1 MSKLFASL
9 VVGLF
14 ALSLNA
20 FAADNAKPMGTDC
33 ASLKPGPEKTA
44 CEKAAADKAAAAKAA
59 AAKDAPAKK

>member
-33 ASLKPGPEKTA
+33 ASLKPGPGQDECK
-44 CEKAAADKAAAAKAA
+44 AKAA
-59 AAKDAPAKK
+59 ACKADPKSAGCTATPAKK

>member
-20 FAADNAKPMGTDC
+20 FAADKNMGSDC

>member
-20 FAADNAKPMGTDC
+20 FAADNAKPVGTDC

-44 CEKAAADKAAAAKAA
+44 CEKAAKDAADKSKAV
-59 AAKDAPAKK
+59 PAKK